1 MGTSI
6 RVIKTVIHEDDEDAE
21 VVQINELEAS
31 GLHDAT
37 YVVDAAQV
45 IDQKQCCQRREN
57 Y

>member
-21 VVQINELEAS
+21 VGQINELEAS

-37 YVVDAAQV
+37 
-45 IDQKQCCQRREN
+45 
-57 Y
+57 